1 VFTLLV
7 VDGNGCIAND
17 EVTIT
22 VTLSDVLHV
31 PSLFTPN
38 NDGNNDRLVIPGVE
52 GHPNSKLQIINRH
65 GVNVFETTAYRND
78 WDGTPNQGT
87 FISSGALPA
96 DTYYYVLDL
105 NNGRDPQTGYVVIK
119 R

>member
-1 VFTLLV
+1 
-7 VDGNGCIAND
+7 
-17 EVTIT
+17 
-22 VTLSDVLHV
+22 
-31 PSLFTPN
+31 
-38 NDGNNDRLVIPGVE
+38 VE

-87 FISSGALPA
+87 FIGSGVLPA

-105 NNGRDPQTGYVVIK
+105 SNGRDPQTGYVVIK